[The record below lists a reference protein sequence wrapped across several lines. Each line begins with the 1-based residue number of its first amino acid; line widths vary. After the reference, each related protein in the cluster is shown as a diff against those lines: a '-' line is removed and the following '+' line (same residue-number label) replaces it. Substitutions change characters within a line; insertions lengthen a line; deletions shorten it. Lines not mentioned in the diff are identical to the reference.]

1 MELTSPPI
9 KRQKVLHDAENVN
22 GNDCIGFLPESVVL
36 NILSYLPTKFV
47 VQTSVV
53 SKDWRYL
60 WTFIPRLDFDDELF
74 RIHRKKNK
82 KQIEN
87 PKFVDFVSKVM
98 KVQDQAR
105 YVERFRLRWS
115 HFDMSLVNN
124 WINVSVGKNLK
135 ELDLD
140 LRNNASVVKLPY
152 AIGLP
157 LCMFNSDSLVAL
169 KLKLFN
175 CELIVLPT
183 SICLNKLK
191 KLHLEGV
198 RFSGDGAIQRLL
210 SGCPILETLEM
221 VGCQIYDQKVVEITL
236 PSLRNLC
243 VRHIYLPRNSVIKI
257 SNLDLLFFKYTVME
271 CNMKNN
277 FIYSLSS
284 LINAYFEVH
293 LQPCGSY
300 SRKRYNECFTNVRRL
315 LSGLSSVRS
324 LTLPESTLQMLS
336 LDQNL
341 LESLPCFYN
350 LRKLMLTSLRKRD
363 YFQVIAYL
371 LQSSPSLESL
381 VIALE
386 EQPRIGAVIMEDGQ
400 EVPTELLCLE
410 GLVLNHLKE
419 VTISRLWG
427 IEVELEFLKLI
438 LRKASAL
445 QKLIINEMNDSKKRT
460 EICWKMA
467 MFEKASASCTI
478 SLL

>member
-1 MELTSPPI
+1 MELTAPPI

-22 GNDCIGFLPESVVL
+22 GNDCIRFLPESVVL

-98 KVQDQAR
+98 KVQDEAR

-115 HFDMSLVNN
+115 HFDMSLVKE
-124 WINVSVGKNLK
+124 WINVTVGKNLK

-157 LCMFNSDSLVAL
+157 LCMFNSDSLVSM

-198 RFSGDGAIQRLL
+198 RFSGDGAIQKLL
-210 SGCPILETLEM
+210 SGCPILESLEM
-221 VGCQIYDQKVVEITL
+221 VGCQIYDQKVVEITH

-284 LINAYFEVH
+284 LTNAYFEVH

-300 SRKRYNECFTNVRRL
+300 SRKRYNECFNNARRL
-315 LSGLSSVRS
+315 FSGLSSIRS

-336 LDQNL
+336 LGQNL

-350 LRKLMLTSLRKRD
+350 LSKLMLTSLRKRD
-363 YFQVIAYL
+363 YF
-371 LQSSPSLESL
+371 
-381 VIALE
+381 
-386 EQPRIGAVIMEDGQ
+386 QPRIGAVIMEDGQ

-419 VTISRLWG
+419 VTISCFWG
-427 IEVELEFLKLI
+427 TEVELEFLKLI

-445 QKLIINEMNDSKKRT
+445 QKLIISETNDSWKRT
-460 EICWKMA
+460 EISRKMA

-478 SLL
+478 SVL